1 MMLFVLGGDDQ
12 HYITDVLDAYPNKRE
27 SIPMEQVHE
36 MRRKLGYGVNFCM
49 QFLKK
54 TDTVDE
60 AISLCNRVLLEAV
73 KLQEKKE
80 FEEWK
85 EQGLIENFEKA
96 MGCNELKV
104 EN

>member
-1 MMLFVLGGDDQ
+1 MMLFVLGGNNHD
-12 HYITDVLDAYPNKRE
+12 YIADVLDAYPNKRE
-27 SIPMEQVHE
+27 SIPMEQVRE
-36 MRRKLGYGVNFCM
+36 MRRKLGYGINFCM

-60 AISLCNRVLLEAV
+60 AISLCTRVLLEAV

-80 FEEWK
+80 FEEWEEK
-85 EQGLIENFEKA
+85 GLIENFEEE
-96 MGCNELKV
+96 MGYGELKI

>member
-1 MMLFVLGGDDQ
+1 MTLFVLGGDSID
-12 HYITDVLDAYPNKRE
+12 YITLVLDAYPDKRE
-27 SIPMEQVHE
+27 RIPMEQVRD

-60 AISLCNRVLLEAV
+60 AISLCTRVLLEAV
-73 KLQEKKE
+73 KLKENTE

-85 EQGLIENFEKA
+85 KEGLIENFE
-96 MGCNELKV
+96 
-104 EN
+104 

>member
-1 MMLFVLGGDDQ
+1 MMLFVLGGDNY
-12 HYITDVLDAYPNKRE
+12 HHITDVLDAYPDKRE
-27 SIPMEQVHE
+27 RIPMEQVRE

-60 AISLCNRVLLEAV
+60 AISLCTRVLLEAV
-73 KLQEKKE
+73 KLKEKTE

-85 EQGLIENFEKA
+85 KKGLIEEFKEA
-96 MGCNELKV
+96 M
-104 EN
+104 

>member
-1 MMLFVLGGDDQ
+1 MMLFVLGGDNY

-27 SIPMEQVHE
+27 RIPMEQVRE
-36 MRRKLGYGVNFCM
+36 MRRKLGYGINFCM

-73 KLQEKKE
+73 KLKEKKE
-80 FEEWK
+80 LEEWI
-85 EQGLIENFEKA
+85 ENGLIENFE
-96 MGCNELKV
+96 
-104 EN
+104 

>member
-1 MMLFVLGGDDQ
+1 MMLFILGGDKQD
-12 HYITDVLDAYPNKRE
+12 YITDVLDAYPNKRE
-27 SIPMEQVHE
+27 NIPMEQVRD
-36 MRRKLGYGVNFCM
+36 MRRKLGYGINFCM

-80 FEEWK
+80 LEEWK
-85 EQGLIENFEKA
+85 GQVL
-96 MGCNELKV
+96 
-104 EN
+104 

>member
-1 MMLFVLGGDDQ
+1 MMLFVLGGDNQ

-27 SIPMEQVHE
+27 RIPMEQVHE

-85 EQGLIENFEKA
+85 ETRSYIKL
-96 MGCNELKV
+96 
-104 EN
+104 

>member
-1 MMLFVLGGDDQ
+1 MTLFVLGGDRID
-12 HYITDVLDAYPNKRE
+12 YITHVLDAYPDKRE
-27 SIPMEQVHE
+27 RIPMEQVHE
-36 MRRKLGYGVNFCM
+36 MRRKLGYGINFCM

-60 AISLCNRVLLEAV
+60 AISLCTRVLLEAV

-85 EQGLIENFEKA
+85 EQGVI
-96 MGCNELKV
+96 
-104 EN
+104 

>member
-1 MMLFVLGGDDQ
+1 MMLFVLGGDNQ

-36 MRRKLGYGVNFCM
+36 MRRKLGYGINFCM

-85 EQGLIENFEKA
+85 EKGLIEDFE
-96 MGCNELKV
+96 
-104 EN
+104 

>member
-1 MMLFVLGGDDQ
+1 MMLFVLGGDNH

-27 SIPMEQVHE
+27 SIPMEQVRE
-36 MRRKLGYGVNFCM
+36 MRRKLGYGINFCM

-73 KLQEKKE
+73 RLQEKKE
-80 FEEWK
+80 FEGWK
-85 EQGLIENFEKA
+85 EQGLI
-96 MGCNELKV
+96 
-104 EN
+104 